1 MKRFF
6 MFIGRV
12 FDRVFSS
19 SRVWKQ
25 LLCIIGCGLIGIVI
39 LYVLGGFHLFD
50 ADGWII
56 KKLNAIGCDTAR
68 LMRIVQLMLDP
79 GNFGNGDDDAGMSAL
94 WQLFITL
101 VGTVVFLS
109 MVINAFGNVVDNRIE
124 NYRKGFVRYWFNDH
138 VVFLGANEVIIG
150 MIDHL
155 ATIEKFRK
163 KKFVVLTSDDC
174 EKVRDN
180 ITSHLSEEAK
190 KLKITFL
197 FGERNNDDTLRSIY
211 INRASHIYI
220 VGEDKELER
229 DSINIECWNII
240 KTIRLE
246 VVDKFNK
253 CSLRGICRSRRMTR
267 LCKWFKESGLSKKL
281 NIAKC
286 YLILDR
292 QSSTWVFNK
301 MKADPNSGIETNVI
315 DTLESL
321 SQRVLVNPQ
330 SDNGRPVPPTLDGPE
345 GIRRES
351 EKTVHLVIFGMTQMA
366 SAMAMTA
373 AHLCHFPNYL
383 RDPSKKTTITFIAP
397 DAKQE
402 MAFLTGRYFHLFRH
416 SEYEYLEEGMSD
428 DERKKNSHVSEGE
441 DFLDIRWRF
450 VKGSIEQSW
459 IRKLLM
465 GYYENHKI
473 GKERL
478 TLAICG
484 NDAESNIASALY
496 LPEAFYAKKKES
508 GCDDVTILVYQPV
521 SGERIYTACAKTYRY
536 SNVYPFGQYDRS
548 YDPSYRARL
557 LAAKK
562 INYLYKVCKNYK
574 KMPDTYTELDELWR
588 DKTFLDRASSMYS
601 ANSIYMKLRSVGLT
615 PESTK
620 EELKPYVEM
629 LSEVEHN
636 RWDVERLILGVA
648 EPTQEQREEYLALAD
663 PGVLKS
669 YWKQNLHLNINLVPY
684 KDLDEGTKGYDRV
697 IVSNMLDVIKKC

>member
-1 MKRFF
+1 MKRFI
-6 MFIGRV
+6 MWIGRL
-12 FDRVFSS
+12 FDKSFSS
-19 SRVWKQ
+19 SKGLWQ
-25 LLCIIGCGLIGIVI
+25 FLFIAALCLIGII
-39 LYVLGGFHLFD
+39 FLHILGGIHLFD
-50 ADGWII
+50 GDQVA
-56 KKLNAIGCDTAR
+56 KKILGFFNCDVPR
-68 LMRIVQLMLDP
+68 FKKVVELMLDP
-79 GNFGNGDDDAGMSAL
+79 GNFGNGEDSGMSVV
-94 WQLFITL
+94 WQLIITL
-101 VGTVVFLS
+101 AGTIVFLS

-124 NYRKGFVRYWFNDH
+124 KYRKGFVRYWFNDH

-402 MAFLTGRYFHLFRH
+402 MAFLTGRYSHLFRH

-496 LPEAFYAKKKES
+496 LPEAFYSKKKES

-562 INYLYKVCKNYK
+562 INYLYNVGDKYE
-574 KMPDTYTELDELWR
+574 KMPEAYAELDALWR
-588 DKTFLDRASSMYS
+588 ANTFLDRASSMYS

-620 EELKPYVEM
+620 EQLKPYVEM

-636 RWDVERLILGVA
+636 RWDVERLILGVS
-648 EPTQEQREEYLALAD
+648 EPTKEQREEYLAD
-663 PGVLKS
+663 PKGLKPH
-669 YWKQNLHLNINLVPY
+669 WKQNLHLNINLVPY
-684 KDLDEGTKGYDRV
+684 KDLDEGTKGYDRT

>member
-1 MKRFF
+1 MKRFI
-6 MFIGRV
+6 MWIGRL
-12 FDRVFSS
+12 FDKSFSS
-19 SRVWKQ
+19 SKGLWQ
-25 LLCIIGCGLIGIVI
+25 FLFIAALCLIGII
-39 LYVLGGFHLFD
+39 FLHILGGIHLFD
-50 ADGWII
+50 GDQVA
-56 KKLNAIGCDTAR
+56 KKILGFFNCDVPR
-68 LMRIVQLMLDP
+68 FKRVVELMLDP
-79 GNFGNGDDDAGMSAL
+79 GNFGNGEDSGMSVV
-94 WQLFITL
+94 WQLIITL
-101 VGTVVFLS
+101 AGTIVFLS

-124 NYRKGFVRYWFNDH
+124 KYRKGFVRYWFNDH

-180 ITSHLSEEAK
+180 ITSHLSDEAK

-197 FGERNNDDTLRSIY
+197 FGERNNDDVLKSIY
-211 INRASHIYI
+211 IDRASHIYV
-220 VGEDKELER
+220 VGEEKELER

-240 KTIRLE
+240 KLLRQETT
-246 VVDKFNK
+246 DKV
-253 CSLRGICRSRRMTR
+253 
-267 LCKWFKESGLSKKL
+267 
-281 NIAKC
+281 AKC

-301 MKADPNSGIETNVI
+301 MKTDPVSGIETNVI

-428 DERKKNSHVSEGE
+428 DERTKNSHVSEGE
-441 DFLDIRWRF
+441 DLLDIRWRF

-562 INYLYKVCKNYK
+562 INYLYNVGDKYE
-574 KMPDTYTELDELWR
+574 KMPEAYAELDALWR
-588 DKTFLDRASSMYS
+588 ANTFLDRASSMYS

-620 EELKPYVEM
+620 EQLKPYVEM

-636 RWDVERLILGVA
+636 RWDVERLILGVS
-648 EPTQEQREEYLALAD
+648 EPTKEQREEYLAD
-663 PGVLKS
+663 PKGLKPH
-669 YWKQNLHLNINLVPY
+669 WKQNLHLNINLVPY

>member
-1 MKRFF
+1 MW
-6 MFIGRV
+6 IGRL
-12 FDRVFSS
+12 FDKSFSS
-19 SRVWKQ
+19 SKGLWQ
-25 LLCIIGCGLIGIVI
+25 FLFIAALCLIGII
-39 LYVLGGFHLFD
+39 FLHILGGIYLFD
-50 ADGWII
+50 GDQVA
-56 KKLNAIGCDTAR
+56 KKILGFFNCDVPR
-68 LMRIVQLMLDP
+68 FKRVVELMLDP
-79 GNFGNGDDDAGMSAL
+79 GNFGNGEDSGMSVV
-94 WQLFITL
+94 WQLIITL
-101 VGTVVFLS
+101 AGTIVFLS

-124 NYRKGFVRYWFNDH
+124 KYRKGFVRYWFNDH

-180 ITSHLSEEAK
+180 ITSHLSDEAK

-197 FGERNNDDTLRSIY
+197 FGERNNDDVLKSIY
-211 INRASHIYI
+211 IDRASHIYV
-220 VGEDKELER
+220 VGEEKELER

-240 KTIRLE
+240 KLLRQETT
-246 VVDKFNK
+246 DKV
-253 CSLRGICRSRRMTR
+253 
-267 LCKWFKESGLSKKL
+267 
-281 NIAKC
+281 AKC

-301 MKADPNSGIETNVI
+301 MKTEPVSGIETNVI

>member
-1 MKRFF
+1 MW
-6 MFIGRV
+6 IGRL
-12 FDRVFSS
+12 FDKSFSS
-19 SRVWKQ
+19 SKGLWQ
-25 LLCIIGCGLIGIVI
+25 FLFIAALCLIGII
-39 LYVLGGFHLFD
+39 FLHILGGIHLFD
-50 ADGWII
+50 GDQVA
-56 KKLNAIGCDTAR
+56 KKILGFFNCDVPR
-68 LMRIVQLMLDP
+68 FKRVVELMLDP
-79 GNFGNGDDDAGMSAL
+79 GNFGNGEDSGMSVV
-94 WQLFITL
+94 WQLIITL
-101 VGTVVFLS
+101 AGTIVFLS

-124 NYRKGFVRYWFNDH
+124 KYRKGFVRYWFNDH

-180 ITSHLSEEAK
+180 ITSHLSDEAK

-240 KTIRLE
+240 K
-246 VVDKFNK
+246 
-253 CSLRGICRSRRMTR
+253 SLRQETTD
-267 LCKWFKESGLSKKL
+267 KV
-281 NIAKC
+281 AKC

-301 MKADPNSGIETNVI
+301 MKTDPVSGIETNVI

>member
-1 MKRFF
+1 MKRLF

-12 FDRVFSS
+12 FDKAFSS
-19 SRVWKQ
+19 SRVWRQ
-25 LLCIIGCGLIGIVI
+25 LAFISFFCIFGILI
-39 LYVLGGFHLFD
+39 LYGLGGCHFFD
-50 ADGWII
+50 VDGCLRDVLAFI
-56 KKLNAIGCDTAR
+56 KFDTAR
-68 LMRIVQLMLDP
+68 LKRVVELMLDP
-79 GNFGNGDDDAGMSAL
+79 GNFGNGSDGAGMSAL

-101 VGTVVFLS
+101 VGTIVFLS
-109 MVINAFGNVVDNRIE
+109 MVINAFGNVVDNRVE
-124 NYRKGFVRYWFNDH
+124 NCRKGFVRYWFNDH

-240 KTIRLE
+240 KTIRRE

-281 NIAKC
+281 NVAKC

-562 INYLYKVCKNYK
+562 INYLYNVGDKYE
-574 KMPDTYTELDELWR
+574 KMPEAYAELDALWR
-588 DKTFLDRASSMYS
+588 ANTFLDRASSMYS

-620 EELKPYVEM
+620 EQLKPYVEM

-636 RWDVERLILGVA
+636 RWDVERLILGVS
-648 EPTQEQREEYLALAD
+648 EPTKEQREEYLAD
-663 PGVLKS
+663 PKGLKPH
-669 YWKQNLHLNINLVPY
+669 WKQNLHLNINLVPY
-684 KDLDEGTKGYDRV
+684 KDLDEGTKGYDRT

>member
-1 MKRFF
+1 MKRFI
-6 MFIGRV
+6 MWIGRL

-39 LYVLGGFHLFD
+39 LYILGGFHLFD

-56 KKLNAIGCDTAR
+56 KMLNAIGCDTAR

-402 MAFLTGRYFHLFRH
+402 MAFLTGRYSHLFRH

>member
-1 MKRFF
+1 MKR
-6 MFIGRV
+6 V
-12 FDRVFSS
+12 VE
-19 SRVWKQ
+19 
-25 LLCIIGCGLIGIVI
+25 
-39 LYVLGGFHLFD
+39 
-50 ADGWII
+50 
-56 KKLNAIGCDTAR
+56 
-68 LMRIVQLMLDP
+68 LMLDP
-79 GNFGNGDDDAGMSAL
+79 GNFGNGSDDAGMSAL

-101 VGTVVFLS
+101 AGTIVFLS

-124 NYRKGFVRYWFNDH
+124 KYRKGFVRYWFNDH

-180 ITSHLSEEAK
+180 ITSHLSDEAK

-197 FGERNNDDTLRSIY
+197 FGERNNDDVLKSIY
-211 INRASHIYI
+211 IDRASHIYV
-220 VGEDKELER
+220 VGEEKELER

-240 KTIRLE
+240 KLLRQETT
-246 VVDKFNK
+246 DKV
-253 CSLRGICRSRRMTR
+253 
-267 LCKWFKESGLSKKL
+267 
-281 NIAKC
+281 AKC

-301 MKADPNSGIETNVI
+301 MKTDPVSGIETNVI

>member
-1 MKRFF
+1 MW
-6 MFIGRV
+6 IGRL
-12 FDRVFSS
+12 FDKSFSS
-19 SRVWKQ
+19 SKGLWQ
-25 LLCIIGCGLIGIVI
+25 FLFIAALCLIGII
-39 LYVLGGFHLFD
+39 FLHILGGIHLFD
-50 ADGWII
+50 GDQVA
-56 KKLNAIGCDTAR
+56 KKILGFFNCDVPR
-68 LMRIVQLMLDP
+68 FKRVVELMLDP
-79 GNFGNGDDDAGMSAL
+79 GNFGNGEDSGMSVV
-94 WQLFITL
+94 WQLIITL
-101 VGTVVFLS
+101 AGTIVFLS

-124 NYRKGFVRYWFNDH
+124 KYRKGFVRYWFNDH

-180 ITSHLSEEAK
+180 ITSHLSDEAK

-197 FGERNNDDTLRSIY
+197 FGERNNDDVLKSIY
-211 INRASHIYI
+211 IDRASHIYV
-220 VGEDKELER
+220 VGEEKELER

-240 KTIRLE
+240 KLLRQETT
-246 VVDKFNK
+246 DKV
-253 CSLRGICRSRRMTR
+253 
-267 LCKWFKESGLSKKL
+267 
-281 NIAKC
+281 AKC

-301 MKADPNSGIETNVI
+301 MKTDPVSGIETNVI

-383 RDPSKKTTITFIAP
+383 GDPSKKTTITFIAP

-684 KDLDEGTKGYDRV
+684 KDLDEGTKGYDRT

>member
-1 MKRFF
+1 MKRFI
-6 MFIGRV
+6 MWIGRL
-12 FDRVFSS
+12 FDKSFSS
-19 SRVWKQ
+19 SKGLWQ
-25 LLCIIGCGLIGIVI
+25 FLFIAALCLIGII
-39 LYVLGGFHLFD
+39 FLHILGGIHLFD
-50 ADGWII
+50 GDQVA
-56 KKLNAIGCDTAR
+56 KKILGFFNCDVPR
-68 LMRIVQLMLDP
+68 FKRVVELMLDP
-79 GNFGNGDDDAGMSAL
+79 GNFGNGEDSGMSVV
-94 WQLFITL
+94 WQLIITL
-101 VGTVVFLS
+101 AGTIVFLS

-124 NYRKGFVRYWFNDH
+124 KYRKGFVRYWFNDH

-180 ITSHLSEEAK
+180 ITSHLSDEAK

-197 FGERNNDDTLRSIY
+197 FGERNNDGVWKSIY
-211 INRASHIYI
+211 IDRASHIYV
-220 VGEDKELER
+220 VGEEKELER

-240 KTIRLE
+240 KVLRQETT
-246 VVDKFNK
+246 DK
-253 CSLRGICRSRRMTR
+253 C
-267 LCKWFKESGLSKKL
+267 
-281 NIAKC
+281 AKC
-286 YLILDR
+286 YLILDL
-292 QSSTWVFNK
+292 QASTWVFNK
-301 MKADPNSGIETNVI
+301 MKTDPVSGIETNVI